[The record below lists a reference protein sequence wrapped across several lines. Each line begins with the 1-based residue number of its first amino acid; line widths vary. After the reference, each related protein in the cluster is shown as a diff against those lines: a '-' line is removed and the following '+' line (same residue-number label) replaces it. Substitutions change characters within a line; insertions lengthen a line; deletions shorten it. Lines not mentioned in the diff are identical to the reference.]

1 MHLFKILKMAKWPK
15 VIITIVVIVSII
27 SSIVALT
34 LPLLTRNL
42 IDQLTTG
49 QIEKGYLG
57 LVIGVFIF
65 NGLISGISL
74 YLIRYIGSKVMFEIR
89 EKMLS
94 KIVYLPI
101 SYFDNNNTGVLISRL
116 TDDIETINSFVTE
129 KLTNLLSQILIL
141 IGSLIMLFILDWK
154 LSLVILAVI
163 PVVLFII
170 LPIGNLTYKVA
181 MESQDSMAQFTTTLN
196 RSFSE
201 MRLVKSYTA
210 EESELNEGRFS
221 LKKIFNLSIKQAKIQ
236 AFVSPIVSS
245 ALIVL
250 LFSVIGYGVFRISNG
265 TLTAGTFVAI
275 IFYLVQAITPVSSIT
290 SFYTDLKKTQG
301 STKKL
306 YELYIEPKEKI
317 KEENNHTENLCLQNE
332 VSSISIKDLS
342 FSYNQGEEI
351 LKNISFEIPKNK
363 VTAIVGPSG
372 SGKST
377 LFYLIERMYE
387 VNAGNI
393 YYGNNDISQYHLKE
407 WRSIIGYVMQ
417 ENAMINGTIE
427 ENLTYGLSE
436 KYTQEELDN
445 ASIMSNSKNFIDKL
459 KNGYSTIIGERGVKL
474 SGGQKQRIAIGRAL
488 LRQPKILLLDE
499 ATSSLDSESEKLVQE
514 AIDNLIKNRTTI
526 VIAHRLST
534 IKNAAQI
541 VFLDNGEVTGIG
553 THSELMKHHKKYAS
567 FVNTQSIN

>member
-427 ENLTYGLSE
+427 ENLTYGLSK

-474 SGGQKQRIAIGRAL
+474 SGGAKAAYSNWKSI
-488 LRQPKILLLDE
+488 
-499 ATSSLDSESEKLVQE
+499 V
-514 AIDNLIKNRTTI
+514 TT
-526 VIAHRLST
+526 
-534 IKNAAQI
+534 
-541 VFLDNGEVTGIG
+541 
-553 THSELMKHHKKYAS
+553 
-567 FVNTQSIN
+567 TQNFIIR

>member
-427 ENLTYGLSE
+427 ENLTYGLSK